1 MPPYPPFSLLGFP
14 FFSPK
19 RNFPMR
25 FVDVK
30 TDIAFKKVFGSEQHK
45 EILIGFLNAILDLQ
59 GDKRIKEVTLKNPW
73 QAPDLPLLKETILDI
88 KAVDHR
94 GVTFIVEMQVKD
106 QPCFD
111 KRALYY
117 TAKAYTAQ
125 IHKGDDTPK
134 LNQVIFIGILDFNS
148 FDGEQYLTRHLILN
162 KDNLQQE
169 LRDLEFNFIELR
181 KFNKQEAELDSLVE
195 KWIYFIKNAGNL
207 TLMPKSAEAI
217 PELKEAYAQATM
229 NTWSQE
235 ELDIYE
241 YWQIRDAAD
250 RYGLEEK
257 FEKGFQ
263 KGVEQGLEKGMEKGI
278 EKGVEQVARKLKAAG
293 IAVEVIMQ
301 STGLSRDVSE
311 GLEAAHESAFSR
323 EFFAT
328 HEC

>member
-1 MPPYPPFSLLGFP
+1 
-14 FFSPK
+14 
-19 RNFPMR
+19 MR

-45 EILIGFLNAILDLQ
+45 EILIGFLNAVLDLH

-88 KAVDHR
+88 KALDHR

-162 KDNLQQE
+162 KDTLQQE
-169 LRDLEFNFIELR
+169 LRDFEFNFIELR
-181 KFNKQEAELDSLVE
+181 KFNKQEAELESVVE

-207 TLMPKSAEAI
+207 SMIPESAAAI
-217 PELKEAYAQATM
+217 PELKEAYTQATM

-235 ELDIYE
+235 ELEVYE

-250 RYGLEEK
+250 RYGTEAKIDKSRAEGK
-257 FEKGFQ
+257 
-263 KGVEQGLEKGMEKGI
+263 I
-278 EKGVEQVARKLKAAG
+278 EGKIEVARNLKAAG
-293 IAVEVIMQ
+293 IAVEVIMH
-301 STGLSRDVSE
+301 STGLSREAIE
-311 GLEAAHESAFSR
+311 GLNA
-323 EFFAT
+323 
-328 HEC
+328 